1 MNNNKYN
8 PMTPSEDYLQKF
20 QWSVHSVKRCSQLFK
35 TLVSDGWSCAGAISP
50 NKDMTT
56 NINEFSL
63 TFYWRKYLNKTTYT
77 DNTTNT
83 DNNTNTTSYFNTPHL
98 NSPIFKFDVYGLN
111 RNIPPTS
118 PPAREVEENIIID
131 NNNNNNEVDYF
142 FDSDEMSIDGHTD
155 NDETFFDSFNNK

>member
-1 MNNNKYN
+1 MNNNTSYN

-63 TFYWRKYLNKTTYT
+63 TFYWRKSLNKTTYT

-83 DNNTNTTSYFNTPHL
+83 TSSFNTPQL
-98 NSPIFKFDVYGLN
+98 NSPIFKFDPFGIN
-111 RNIPPTS
+111 RQVHCPSS
-118 PPAREVEENIIID
+118 PPAREVEENIIVD
-131 NNNNNNEVDYF
+131 NTNNNEVEYF
-142 FDSDEMSIDGHTD
+142 FDSDEMSIDGQTD
-155 NDETFFDSFNNK
+155 TEETFFDSFNNK